1 MSKHTNY
8 CRCRALS
15 YHTGSHKSIVA
26 YLSSIKLS
34 ASAATVREDLKLGDG
49 FDEATSKRYE
59 GVLEKKW
66 NSVVRL
72 QKKVSRKSHSRMG
85 LD

>member
-1 MSKHTNY
+1 MSKHPNY
-8 CRCRALS
+8 CRCRTLS
-15 YHTGSHKSIVA
+15 YRTRSHKSIVA
-26 YLSSIKLS
+26 YLSSIKLP
-34 ASAATVREDLKLGDG
+34 ASAANVREDLKLGDG

-72 QKKVSRKSHSRMG
+72 QKKVSRKLHWTMA